1 MIPQPATA
9 PARPTAEPISSR
21 LVSWVIALALG
32 VLFGVMGT
40 AVSQSRITVFD
51 VAIPVGLV
59 VGLLAVTLL
68 LMGLR
73 MLFRTRTPAIVAA
86 FGLVLAV
93 FLLSQPSQGGS
104 VLLPANSVL
113 ALVWTFG
120 PTVIALLVIAWPR
133 FSRN

>member
-1 MIPQPATA
+1 V
-9 PARPTAEPISSR
+9 EPLSAR

-40 AVSQSRITVFD
+40 AVSQSRVTVFD
-51 VAIPVGLV
+51 AALPVGLV
-59 VGLLAVTLL
+59 IGLLAVTLL

-73 MLFRTRTPAIVAA
+73 LLYRTRTAAMIAA

-93 FLLSQPSQGGS
+93 FLLSQPSAGGS

-113 ALVWTFG
+113 ALAWTFG

>member
-1 MIPQPATA
+1 MSA
-9 PARPTAEPISSR
+9 R

-40 AVSQSRITVFD
+40 AVSQSRVTVFD
-51 VAIPVGLV
+51 AALPVGLV
-59 VGLLAVTLL
+59 IGLLAVTLL

-73 MLFRTRTPAIVAA
+73 LLYRTRTAAMIAA

-93 FLLSQPSQGGS
+93 LLLSQPSAGGS

-113 ALVWTFG
+113 ALAWTFG